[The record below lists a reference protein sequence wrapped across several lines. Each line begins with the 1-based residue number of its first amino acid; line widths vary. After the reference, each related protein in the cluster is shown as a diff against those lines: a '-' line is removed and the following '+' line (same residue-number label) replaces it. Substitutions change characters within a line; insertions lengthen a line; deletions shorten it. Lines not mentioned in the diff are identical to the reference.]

1 MSYTSLADLAND
13 IRANLWKVPS
23 DVSLIVGVPR
33 SGLMAA
39 ILVGE
44 YLHIPVQD
52 LQAFLRGE
60 QAQMGGRGKHM
71 HRLGGRVLVMDDTIF
86 SGRSMENVKK
96 QVQTAGKDANVIYG
110 CVYAEGKNAER
121 FCDVFFVNNYNPKE
135 ELWHL
140 YEWNILQHGLKLS
153 SVTMYD
159 LDGVLCLDPPDEKNV
174 QEYEQ
179 YIVNART
186 MIIPSTMVGA
196 IVTYRRER
204 YREITERWL
213 RTNGVQYDKLIMRSE
228 RFFTRNNDDAAYY
241 KAMEYR
247 NAQWARLF
255 VESNARQAEIISS
268 ISGKQVFCY
277 ADGKMY

>member
-33 SGLMAA
+33 SGLLCALM
-39 ILVGE
+39 VGE
-44 YLHIPVQD
+44 YLHKPVID
-52 LQAFLRGE
+52 LQGYLNGYAPQFGS
-60 QAQMGGRGKHM
+60 RGKYM
-71 HRLGGRVLVMDDTIF
+71 HKTNERVLVLDDTVF
-86 SGRSMENVKK
+86 SGRSIEKVKD
-96 QVQTAGKDANVIYG
+96 QVRAAGKNNVLYG
-110 CVYAEGKNAER
+110 CIYAEGKHACEMVDIY
-121 FCDVFFVNNYNPKE
+121 FENNYNPNE

-174 QEYEQ
+174 QGYEQ
-179 YIVNART
+179 YIANART
-186 MIIPSTMVGA
+186 MIIPSTVVGA

-268 ISGKQVFCY
+268 MSGKQVFCY